1 MTASLSDLEAR
12 LTALERIDA
21 IKQVQ
26 YRYWHSV
33 DRQRLDDVRDCFVET
48 GAVIDM
54 QGVAPCAD
62 REDFIA
68 VLRAQGGKPGFH
80 TLHTGNNPFITLT
93 GPDVA
98 EGVWDAFFIGIDVG
112 DRLTYQLSGQYD
124 NRYVLKGGRWFIQTQ
139 RFRQTS
145 LLVQKIAEDGSP
157 TVVTFGLPDAKVF
170 DQ

>member
-1 MTASLSDLEAR
+1 MTISLSDLEAR
-12 LTALERIDA
+12 LIAIEHTGA
-21 IKQVQ
+21 IKELQ

-33 DRQRLDDVRDCFVET
+33 DRQRLDEVRECFVAS

-62 REDFIA
+62 REDFIS
-68 VLRAQGGKPGFH
+68 VLKAQGGKPGFH

-93 GPDVA
+93 GADTA

-112 DRLTYQLSGQYD
+112 DRLTYQLSGAYN
-124 NRYVLKGGRWFIQTQ
+124 NRYVLEGGRWYIQTQ
-139 RFRQTS
+139 HFRQTS
-145 LLVQKIAEDGSP
+145 LLVQKIGEDGAP